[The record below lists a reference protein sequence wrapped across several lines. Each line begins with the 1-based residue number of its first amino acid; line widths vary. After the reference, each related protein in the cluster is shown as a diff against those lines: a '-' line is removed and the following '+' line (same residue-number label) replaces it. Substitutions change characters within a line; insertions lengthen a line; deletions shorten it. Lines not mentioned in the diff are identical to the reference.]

1 MTHGKHS
8 TVPGNLR
15 PSEPHSRVEVAGP
28 NELQVLGRWTE
39 FRGELIG
46 RSDLRVDGTLRGVS
60 RLEGYRLIVGLSG
73 RVDAEIHARS
83 VIVRGCLRGSVT
95 AEDRVEVLRTG
106 ELFARVRTR
115 RLVFAEGA
123 RFRGEVEKVREDLA
137 HRKPPHASG
146 E

>member
-1 MTHGKHS
+1 VTHGKHS
-8 TVPGNLR
+8 TVPGGLS
-15 PSEPHSRVEVAGP
+15 PTETHSRVEAAGP
-28 NELQVLGRWTE
+28 NEMQVLGRWTE

-46 RSDLRVDGTLRGVS
+46 RSDLRVDGTLWGVI

-95 AEDRVEVLRTG
+95 AEDRVEVLQTG

-123 RFRGEVEKVREDLA
+123 RFRGEVDKAVEALV
-137 HRKPPHASG
+137 HRKPPHPSG